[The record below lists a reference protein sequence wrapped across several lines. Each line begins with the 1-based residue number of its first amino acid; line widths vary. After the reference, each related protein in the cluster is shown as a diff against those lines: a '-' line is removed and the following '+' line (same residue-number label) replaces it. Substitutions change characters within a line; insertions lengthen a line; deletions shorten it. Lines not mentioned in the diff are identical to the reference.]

1 MPSNP
6 RPKVKICGITNVE
19 DALVA
24 VEAGADA
31 LGFVFY
37 EKSPRYVTV
46 QEAAAIVEQL
56 PPFVERVGLF
66 VNKTPMEADLA
77 CAEAGMSLA
86 QIHFDVDESYLHAL
100 HTKALPVVRARAPED
115 VMNFEGRYRLVD
127 AYCESYGGAGKRLNL
142 EWFDGVDCSKI
153 VIAGG
158 LTPDNVAEVLPYG
171 FYGVDVSSGVEAEKG
186 KKDPIKVRDFVQAVK
201 GGGCAR

>member
-6 RPKVKICGITNVE
+6 RPKVKICGITNIE

-37 EKSPRYVTV
+37 EKSPRFITV
-46 QEAAAIVEQL
+46 QEAAAIVVQL

-66 VNKTPMEADLA
+66 VNKTPMEADIA

-100 HTKALPVVRARAPED
+100 RTKALPVVRARAPED

-142 EWFDGVDCSKI
+142 EWFEGVDCSKI

-158 LTPDNVAEVLPYG
+158 LTPENVQEVLPYG
-171 FYGVDVSSGVEAEKG
+171 FYGVDVSSGVEMKKG
-186 KKDPIKVRDFVQAVK
+186 KKDPVKVRDFIQAVK
-201 GGGCAR
+201 GGGCGR

>member
-1 MPSNP
+1 MSSNP
-6 RPKVKICGITNVE
+6 PPKIKICGITNIE
-19 DALVA
+19 DAIVA

-37 EKSPRYVTV
+37 EKSPRFITV

-86 QIHFDVDESYLHAL
+86 QIHFDVDESYLHAI

-158 LTPDNVAEVLPYG
+158 LTPDNVEEVLPYS
-171 FYGVDVSSGVEAEKG
+171 FYGVDVSSGVEAKKG
-186 KKDPIKVRDFVQAVK
+186 KKDPVKVRDFVQAVK
-201 GGGCAR
+201 GGGCVR